1 MIRFAKISLALFAA
15 MLFFSLAAPAMAGEM
30 EGKVKMVDVD
40 RLQIVVQDNDG
51 KARTFQMDEDAQ
63 VLINNIDASL
73 ADLRTGDTVSII
85 GRQDGGNWMAVEVRC
100 KRP

>member
-1 MIRFAKISLALFAA
+1 
-15 MLFFSLAAPAMAGEM
+15 MAGEM

-40 RLQIVVQDNDG
+40 RLQIVLQDNDG

-73 ADLRTGDTVSII
+73 ADLRTGDNVSII